1 MKSSFIAQLLIA
13 VVVMSGWTL
22 NLVKLANLDFEAPY
36 KTEVFRVVGLVPPVG
51 MVMGWITFEEEEQ

>member
-1 MKSSFIAQLLIA
+1 MKSLFIVLLVA
-13 VVVMSGWTL
+13 VVVSSGWIL
-22 NLVKLANLDFEAPY
+22 NLVKLADLDFEAPY